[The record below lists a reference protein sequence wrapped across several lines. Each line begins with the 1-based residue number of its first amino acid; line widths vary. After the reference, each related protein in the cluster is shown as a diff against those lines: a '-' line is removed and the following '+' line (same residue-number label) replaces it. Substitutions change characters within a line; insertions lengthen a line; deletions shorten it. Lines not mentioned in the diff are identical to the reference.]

1 MSQSTAPRRACAR
14 SGATRRARLPST
26 GPTIPAVSRRTLALV
41 GIGLA
46 AGFLSGVLG
55 VGGGIVIVPLLVA
68 GVDYEPKPAMATSL
82 AAILLTAIAAA
93 ASHAQAGNVAWR
105 DAALIG
111 MPAVGGAILGAW
123 LHQRITARNVTLA
136 FSAFLLITAVKLAL

>member
-1 MSQSTAPRRACAR
+1 MSE
-14 SGATRRARLPST
+14 
-26 GPTIPAVSRRTLALV
+26 RTLALV

-55 VGGGIVIVPLLVA
+55 VGGGILIVPLLVA
-68 GVDYEPKPAMATSL
+68 AAGYEPKPAMATSL

-93 ASHAQAGNVAWR
+93 GSHAQAGNVAWR

-111 MPAVGGAILGAW
+111 MPAVIGAVFGAW
-123 LHQRITARNVTLA
+123 LHQRIAARTVTLA
-136 FSAFLLITAVKLAL
+136 FAGFLLVTAAKLAL

>member
-1 MSQSTAPRRACAR
+1 
-14 SGATRRARLPST
+14 
-26 GPTIPAVSRRTLALV
+26 V

-55 VGGGIVIVPLLVA
+55 VGGGILIVPLLVA
-68 GVDYEPKPAMATSL
+68 GVAYQPKPAMATSL

-111 MPAVGGAILGAW
+111 LPAVGGAVFGAW
-123 LHQRITARNVTLA
+123 LHQRISTRNVTLA
-136 FSAFLLITAVKLAL
+136 FSCFLILAAVKLAL

>member
-1 MSQSTAPRRACAR
+1 M
-14 SGATRRARLPST
+14 
-26 GPTIPAVSRRTLALV
+26 SRRTLALV
-41 GIGLA
+41 GIGLV

-68 GVDYEPKPAMATSL
+68 LVAYPPKSAMATSL
-82 AAILLTAIAAA
+82 AAILFTAVAAA

-111 MPAVGGAILGAW
+111 IPATAGAVLGAW
-123 LHQRITARNVTLA
+123 LHQRVTTRAVTLA
-136 FSAFLLITAVKLAL
+136 FSVLLVLTAAKLAL

>member
-1 MSQSTAPRRACAR
+1 MSE
-14 SGATRRARLPST
+14 
-26 GPTIPAVSRRTLALV
+26 RTLALV

-46 AGFLSGVLG
+46 AGFLSGLLG
-55 VGGGIVIVPLLVA
+55 VGGGILIVPLLVA
-68 GVDYEPKPAMATSL
+68 GAGYQPKRAMSTSL

-111 MPAVGGAILGAW
+111 LPAVAGAVFGAW
-123 LHQRITARNVTLA
+123 IHQRITARTVTLA
-136 FSAFLLITAVKLAL
+136 FAAFLLATAMKLAL